1 VPEGD
6 TVWLTAKILR
16 DALTGEPVTATD
28 FRVPQL
34 ATADLTGRTVL
45 TVAPRGKHI
54 LLRTDDGLSLHS
66 HLRMDGKWRVG
77 AGAKRPR
84 GGPPDA
90 IRVVLTTDEHIAIGY
105 RVHDV
110 AIVRTDE
117 EDKLVGHL
125 GPDLL
130 GPDWDET
137 EAVRR
142 LEAQPTRTIGE
153 ALLDQR
159 NLAGVG
165 NLYKAEVCFLSGLH
179 PWTKVEDVK
188 DLPAVVRRAKALLN
202 ANKTRWVQATTGSL
216 HKGQELYVFER
227 PRLPC
232 RRCGTPIAVAMQG
245 DPPYDRLT
253 YWCPACQPG
262 TEPA

>member
-6 TVWLTAKILR
+6 TVWLTAKVLH
-16 DALTGEPVTATD
+16 DALAGEVLTACD

-34 ATADLTGRTVL
+34 ATADLTGRTVQEV
-45 TVAPRGKHI
+45 VARGKHI

-77 AGAKRPR
+77 HGRRRPS

-90 IRVVLTTDEHIAIGY
+90 VRVVLTTDDVIAVGY
-105 RVHDV
+105 RLHDL
-110 AIVRTDE
+110 AIIRTDDE
-117 EDKLVGHL
+117 HTLVGHL

-130 GPDWDET
+130 GPDWDEA
-137 EAVRR
+137 EAAHR
-142 LEAQPTRTIGE
+142 LRKQPDRLIGE

-159 NLAGVG
+159 NLAGIG
-165 NLYKAEVCFLSGLH
+165 NLYKAETLFLSGVH
-179 PWTKVEDVK
+179 PWTCVGDVGDVE
-188 DLPAVVRRAKALLN
+188 AVVRRARALLQ
-202 ANKTRWVQATTGSL
+202 ANKNRWHQVTTGNTR
-216 HKGQELYVFER
+216 KGADLYVFER

-232 RRCGTPIAVAMQG
+232 RRCGTPIKVALQG
-245 DPPYDRLT
+245 TAPYDRLT

-262 TEPA
+262 SEPA